1 MSFREKLKLRTDL
14 TLHIAKIVMYCA
26 LISALTWVSKPYIFD
41 VMFQLII
48 LPNRTGFDV
57 LLADTVPFLIIFVT
71 WIIGYRKVKK
81 RYSRFKSEMEDQ
93 SSIQD

>member
-1 MSFREKLKLRTDL
+1 MSFREKLKLRADL
-14 TLHIAKIVMYCA
+14 ILHISKTVIYCA
-26 LISALTWVSKPYIFD
+26 LITALIWVMKPYIFD

-71 WIIGYRKVKK
+71 WMVGYRKVKK
-81 RYSRFKSEMEDQ
+81 RYLQFKSELENAL
-93 SSIQD
+93 STQD